1 MIPDFPKAIN
11 LINHVQDCLGLVNAK
26 FRSTVGHF
34 IPPPFTGSGTETFGL
49 DVPLEHMKTFL
60 LNQTKI

>member
-1 MIPDFPKAIN
+1 MIPDFPRAIN

-34 IPPPFTGSGTETFGL
+34 IPPPLQGLVRKRSGLMF
-49 DVPLEHMKTFL
+49 H
-60 LNQTKI
+60 